1 MSLDMILLLAVSL
14 AMDATAASV
23 AAGMRLRSVSAGQA
37 GKIGLFFGGFQALM
51 PLAGYALGRGVCGA
65 VAALDH
71 WLVLILLGGIGIKM
85 ILDAGRERPEQE
97 AQNFADTWPLML
109 MALATSIDALAVG
122 VSLALMKVDILFS
135 ALIIGMVTA
144 TFCVLGVALGG
155 RLGKKFERRA
165 AVAGGVVLIFIGI
178 KVVVEHMGGFGV

>member
-1 MSLDMILLLAVSL
+1 MNLGVILLLAVSL

-23 AAGMRLRSVSAGQA
+23 AAGMRMRSVSARQA

-97 AQNFADTWPLML
+97 AQSFNDNPCRTQC
-109 MALATSIDALAVG
+109 G
-122 VSLALMKVDILFS
+122 
-135 ALIIGMVTA
+135 
-144 TFCVLGVALGG
+144 
-155 RLGKKFERRA
+155 
-165 AVAGGVVLIFIGI
+165 
-178 KVVVEHMGGFGV
+178 

>member
-1 MSLDMILLLAVSL
+1 MNLGVILLLAVSL

-23 AAGMRLRSVSAGQA
+23 AAGMRLCSVSARQA

-65 VAALDH
+65 V
-71 WLVLILLGGIGIKM
+71 GIKM

-97 AQNFADTWPLML
+97 AQSFNDTWPLML

-122 VSLALMKVDILFS
+122 VSLALMKVDILLS

-144 TFCVLGVALGG
+144 TLCVLGVAMGE
-155 RLGKKFERRA
+155 RLGQKFERRA
-165 AVAGGVVLIFIGI
+165 AIAGGVVLILIGI
-178 KVVVEHMGGFGV
+178 KVVVEHMGGFGT

>member
-85 ILDAGRERPEQE
+85 ILDTGRERPEQE
-97 AQNFADTWPLML
+97 AQNFTDTWPLML